1 MARGTCRKPMD
12 LKLAV
17 VAHGSP
23 SSAVWKNCASISLYA
38 VIVQNPNVG
47 LSATK

>member
-1 MARGTCRKPMD
+1 MD

-23 SSAVWKNCASISLYA
+23 SSAVWKNALLGPA
-38 VIVQNPNVG
+38 VCYSTEPDALSVSDQVG
-47 LSATK
+47 LTVI